1 MHYYFFKNR
10 YGLSSLSS
18 TIYLD
23 DDDDDEQLN
32 SQQDNWRIEK
42 FLKELFY
49 EPQVFDPLPELQNMN
64 VETESTT
71 IPQMMFIELYD
82 KILQAEKNLDKKHVK
97 CPVRNMRPWL
107 SLSSWGSIGEKSS
120 RICV

>member
-64 VETESTT
+64 VETENTT
-71 IPQMMFIELYD
+71 IPQMF
-82 KILQAEKNLDKKHVK
+82 
-97 CPVRNMRPWL
+97 
-107 SLSSWGSIGEKSS
+107 SLSKTFICSLNYTTKYFRLR
-120 RICV
+120 RILIKNT